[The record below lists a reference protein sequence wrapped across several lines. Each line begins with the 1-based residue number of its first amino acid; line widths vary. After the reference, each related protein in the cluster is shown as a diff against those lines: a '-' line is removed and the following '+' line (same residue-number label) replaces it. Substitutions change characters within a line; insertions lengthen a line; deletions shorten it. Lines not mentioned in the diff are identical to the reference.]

1 MKAYPLERKT
11 ASMKQFMRQPIF
23 DNRSKVFKDI
33 AQWCTGIL
41 FWVGWEEFSIQN
53 DESRVGVP
61 SAMA

>member
-33 AQWCTGIL
+33 ICCGFHMVVRIIL
-41 FWVGWEEFSIQN
+41 SKIIRSNFS
-53 DESRVGVP
+53 
-61 SAMA
+61 

>member
-33 AQWCTGIL
+33 AQWCTGIV
-41 FWVGWEEFSIQN
+41 FWVGWGCLYSKW
-53 DESRVGVP
+53 
-61 SAMA
+61 